1 MNSVNHVTML
11 IFFVVFSL
19 LVYKSAAN
27 PTSVEN
33 FWTGVAFSS
42 NVQPTNQLTG
52 QTDNRLLQSQLGY
65 STNNYFNANMAPLSA
80 ASSLQ
85 SASNTLANAPSRLPR
100 QNTYSPLV
108 KEGYETQDTPGS
120 SYPTYQV
127 PGTQQSYLSP
137 RQCSTGLGSFVKY
150 NMPSE
155 NYQALRANDPLMMKD
170 SYCNPMNLANMVE
183 PVKTSEGFN
192 YGLEGSA
199 SNSYNNLVESNN
211 RVSDNSVTNSL
222 PITSMSASVGNNDQV
237 VNYNRLIFALQRSR
251 LNGLGDPIRGDIPVA
266 PCLPSDNPQSNVWF
280 RPAAGN
286 APNINLR
293 AGAMQVM
300 GGNNQVSAQQTA
312 ELMSR
317 ASQFQNTFG
326 GVAQVY
332 PLGSPASNLEMAQMN
347 AMGNVNMATQNSI
360 QTAATVP
367 MDTVQLSTFA

>member
-1 MNSVNHVTML
+1 MNSINHITML
-11 IFFVVFSL
+11 IFFIVFSL

-27 PTSVEN
+27 PMSVEN

-42 NVQPTNQLTG
+42 NINSINQLTG
-52 QTDNRLLQSQLGY
+52 QTDNKLLQSQLGY
-65 STNNYFNANMAPLSA
+65 STNQYFNANMAPPSA
-80 ASSLQ
+80 ATSLQ
-85 SASNTLANAPSRLPR
+85 AATNTLAGSPTMLPAS
-100 QNTYSPLV
+100 NPYSKIV
-108 KEGYETQDTPGS
+108 TEKYETQNTPGS
-120 SYPTYQV
+120 SYPTFQV

-137 RQCSTGLGSFVKY
+137 RQCSTGLGSYVKY
-150 NMPSE
+150 NVPNE
-155 NYQALRANDPLMMKD
+155 QNLAVRANDPLMMKD

-192 YGLEGSA
+192 YGLEGAASA
-199 SNSYNNLVESNN
+199 SYNELVDSNN
-211 RVSDNSVTNSL
+211 KGSNMAVQTSL
-222 PITSMSASVGNNDQV
+222 PITSMSTSSGNNDQI

-251 LNGLGDPIRGDIPVA
+251 LNGLGDPIRGDVAVA

-300 GGNNQVSAQQTA
+300 GGNGNVTAQATA

-317 ASQFQNTFG
+317 ASQLQNTFG

-332 PLGSPASNLEMAQMN
+332 PLGSPASNLEMAQSN
-347 AMGNVNMATQNSI
+347 ALNNLNMATQNNM
-360 QTAATVP
+360 QTAATIP
-367 MDTVQLSTFA
+367 NNTVQLSTFA